1 MATKSSCMQTAP
13 PGSNLTSV
21 DQLLGHIK
29 PAQENYTKA
38 LEMIK
43 REPEECVLAAA
54 HAYDTRSAKKAG

>member
-1 MATKSSCMQTAP
+1 MLFSS
-13 PGSNLTSV
+13 
-21 DQLLGHIK
+21 QLLGHIK